1 MADTKDP
8 SYAEHIEHVQATHPD
23 PWPGIKGR
31 SEERETELPT
41 GTKRE
46 DQASVTDAQR
56 RLEHEM
62 HESEK
67 EPTRE

>member
-1 MADTKDP
+1 MADKKDP
-8 SYAEHIEHVQATHPD
+8 NYAERIEHVQATHPD

-31 SEERETELPT
+31 SEERETDLPT

-46 DQASVTDAQR
+46 DQASVTEAQR
-56 RLEHEM
+56 KLEHEM
-62 HESEK
+62 HDEK